1 MLTFGRRFAQS
12 LTASPMMANTFSR
25 AFSVFYT
32 KEHEWAK
39 VEDDSTAS
47 FGITDYAQ
55 NQMGEIV
62 YVDLPEEGDDLTQ
75 FESYGSMESVK
86 AASDLYAPFSGKVLE
101 VNTNIGDEPGLL
113 NNDSMGEGWTVKI
126 ELSSADEV
134 ENLMKENDYTKF
146 VEECDH

>member
-1 MLTFGRRFAQS
+1 
-12 LTASPMMANTFSR
+12 
-25 AFSVFYT
+25 
-32 KEHEWAK
+32 
-39 VEDDSTAS
+39 
-47 FGITDYAQ
+47 
-55 NQMGEIV
+55 MGEIV